1 MLSKLAKQKKI
12 FWKFNSWFY
21 WSVLL
26 STWRNQEEEII
37 KKKGKSKY
45 SLAGAHTTKLTVLE
59 SRSKFQ
65 MMDLLAKK
73 KGGTRRQ
80 RQNGY
85 DWLVIDTQAVNATC
99 RDERNLA
106 TNNNIDHGMSIN
118 SEYGVALILI

>member
-1 MLSKLAKQKKI
+1 MVLL
-12 FWKFNSWFY
+12 
-21 WSVLL
+21 VLLL

-99 RDERNLA
+99 RWAQLSHEQ
-106 TNNNIDHGMSIN
+106 
-118 SEYGVALILI
+118 

>member
-1 MLSKLAKQKKI
+1 
-12 FWKFNSWFY
+12 
-21 WSVLL
+21 
-26 STWRNQEEEII
+26 
-37 KKKGKSKY
+37 
-45 SLAGAHTTKLTVLE
+45 
-59 SRSKFQ
+59 